1 MKIFKHC
8 LLFLIFLISSIYP
21 QFGRWN
27 NYHNYSSWKKV
38 LEQIP
43 KPGLKLLVN
52 PALQI
57 GTTTSINSKSLNL
70 KLGNNIVTNGDFHDF
85 TFDATPR
92 AQKNVST
99 VFIDTVEYVV
109 GTETSPYSNSYV
121 EDGTCWEVEEVSG
134 SPGIDVRMTFII
146 PDGEVPDSVTIK
158 AYYSGTANR
167 SVYLELWNKTTST
180 WDSVTTIT
188 LDEELDVYT
197 LDLDPNY
204 VFNDTLT
211 MRFYHP
217 DNGNPSYHLC
227 VDYLAITT
235 EIQGVVAY
243 WVFDD
248 IYHAQESTGKTVI
261 QDLSGNG
268 HDLSI
273 GGWTDYNDLL
283 TDMTGTS
290 PIYQGGRALKFPG
303 VSEYLYIPAA
313 QATKFDPGMG
323 DFTVEAWIR
332 QIDAT
337 DNKEIFS
344 KYNNSSDVY
353 YRFYIDDGS
362 LRFALRDSL
371 GNFTS
376 TILKSGVGDG
386 QMHHI
391 AFVVNRYTNTV
402 TGFIDGVA
410 GPPKDI
416 SNITGSLSSPNGK
429 IYVGSLTG
437 TINFFLGEISAIR
450 YSSKALTEQEIK
462 ESYGLAKGWTWDGVG
477 SVSNNN
483 FKQVVSGGGTIT
495 QTVAT
500 SSGTMYK
507 KSATTNDTTTVSY
520 INEDNYTIS
529 LGDGTHDNISVRP
542 VLNAV
547 KPANFVEDF
556 SKGGARYVEITAE
569 NQGTQSTSQIYANS
583 TKTNYYWGDGS
594 SAEVIGDFRVIN
606 GNHGIM
612 MNNLEDDQPAHPASW
627 KFNGINQYM
636 NFGDI
641 LDLKSYD
648 WLFADWVKDD
658 NLASKYFISKYEDA
672 NNYWYIGTDASGN
685 IVAKAVDGGTMIWD
699 YVSQTALINDDWNFI
714 AVARVGSNIKMW
726 INGIE
731 VNVTA
736 NTAVQSGSVEN
747 AGNLYK
753 MRFNTT
759 YSDGY
764 DGIYPIYIFD
774 GQDGA
779 PNDLTE
785 SMEKKLIKDIYNITD
800 GLYLQE

>member
-27 NYHNYSSWKKV
+27 NYHNYSSWRKV

-43 KPGLKLLVN
+43 KPGLKLLIN
-52 PALQI
+52 PALQM
-57 GTTTSINSKSLNL
+57 GTTTSINSRSLNL

-85 TFDATPR
+85 TFD
-92 AQKNVST
+92 VSK
-99 VFIDTVEYVV
+99 Y
-109 GTETSPYSNSYV
+109 SP
-121 EDGTCWEVEEVSG
+121 
-134 SPGIDVRMTFII
+134 
-146 PDGEVPDSVTIK
+146 
-158 AYYSGTANR
+158 
-167 SVYLELWNKTTST
+167 
-180 WDSVTTIT
+180 
-188 LDEELDVYT
+188 
-197 LDLDPNY
+197 
-204 VFNDTLT
+204 
-211 MRFYHP
+211 
-217 DNGNPSYHLC
+217 
-227 VDYLAITT
+227 
-235 EIQGVVAY
+235 VAY

-248 IYHAQESTGKTVI
+248 VYHDNEATGKTAV

-290 PIYQGGRALKFPG
+290 PIYQGGHGLKFPG
-303 VSEYLYIPAA
+303 VNEYLYIPAE
-313 QATKFDPGMG
+313 QTTDFYPRTG
-323 DFTVEAWIR
+323 DFSVALSFKTGDDITTTQKIYMLGYASPGY
-332 QIDAT
+332 
-337 DNKEIFS
+337 KFLEILIINEDLRIVFS
-344 KYNNSSDVY
+344 PN
-353 YRFYIDDGS
+353 
-362 LRFALRDSL
+362 
-371 GNFTS
+371 TS
-376 TILKSGVGDG
+376 WP
-386 QMHHI
+386 
-391 AFVVNRYTNTV
+391 AFMS
-402 TGFIDGVA
+402 A
-410 GPPKDI
+410 GY
-416 SNITGSLSSPNGK
+416 NITPNTLYNIVFVADRDAKYSLWINGVENVITTTSNTEDCYDANYGLK
-429 IYVGSLTG
+429 IGKHEENQDYFEG
-437 TINFFLGEISAIR
+437 TI
-450 YSSKALTEQEIK
+450 YSVACFNYALSEQEVK
-462 ESYGLAKGWTWDGVG
+462 ELYDLAKGWTWDGVG
-477 SVSNNN
+477 SVSNDN
-483 FKQVVSGGGTIT
+483 FRQVVSGGGTIT

>member
-1 MKIFKHC
+1 MKKLVY
-8 LLFLIFLISSIYP
+8 LLVLILISSIYP

-52 PALQI
+52 PALQM
-57 GTTTSINSKSLNL
+57 GTTTSINSRSLNL

-146 PDGEVPDSVTIK
+146 PEGEVPDSVTIK

-180 WDSVTTIT
+180 WDSVTTVT
-188 LDEELDVYT
+188 LDEELDTYT
-197 LDLDPNY
+197 IDLDPNH
-204 VFNDTLT
+204 VFDDTLT

-217 DNGNPSYHLC
+217 DNGNPSYYLC
-227 VDYLAITT
+227 VDYLAVTT

-248 IYHAQESTGKTVI
+248 IYHTQEGTGKTVI

-283 TDMTGTS
+283 TDMTGES
-290 PIYQGGRALKFPG
+290 PIYQGGHGLKFSG
-303 VSEYLYIPAA
+303 VNEYLYILGI
-313 QATKFDPGMG
+313 QAEDFGYGAG
-323 DFTVEAWIR
+323 DFTWEVWIKPYSYPDWR
-332 QIDAT
+332 SGIIVHELYPSRGFRSGIDFEGKFRFWTSQDGGNIGIMSQTVLQIGQWYHVAFAVKNNGSDYT
-337 DNKEIFS
+337 VSLYINGNLEDSSTGIIVPTSKNKLLIGC
-344 KYNNSSDVY
+344 
-353 YRFYIDDGS
+353 IG
-362 LRFALRDSL
+362 
-371 GNFTS
+371 
-376 TILKSGVGDG
+376 GV
-386 QMHHI
+386 
-391 AFVVNRYTNTV
+391 
-402 TGFIDGVA
+402 
-410 GPPKDI
+410 
-416 SNITGSLSSPNGK
+416 S
-429 IYVGSLTG
+429 
-437 TINFFLGEISAIR
+437 NFFHGEMAALR

-477 SVSNNN
+477 SVRNDN
-483 FKQVVSGGGTIT
+483 FRQVVSGGGTIT

-500 SSGTMYK
+500 TSGTMYK
-507 KSATTNDTTTVSY
+507 KNVTTNDTTTVSY
-520 INEDNYTIS
+520 LNEDNYTIS
-529 LGDGTHDNISVRP
+529 LGDGTHDNVSVRP

-547 KPANFVEDF
+547 KPVNFVEDF

-594 SAEVIGDFRVIN
+594 SAEVIGDFRVTN

-612 MNNLEDDQPAHPASW
+612 INNLEDDQPAHPAAF
-627 KFNGINQYM
+627 KYNGIDQYV
-636 NFGDI
+636 NFGDVCNVGTNDFI
-641 LDLKSYD
+641 VFVWFEQEVFGVPHYIIAKGGYQTGAGYHIRIAATNQSV
-648 WLFADWVKDD
+648 FAVSDGT
-658 NLASKYFISKYEDA
+658 NYIEEFPFIPPRKF
-672 NNYWYIGTDASGN
+672 NF
-685 IVAKAVDGGTMIWD
+685 VAMAWD
-699 YVSQTALINDDWNFI
+699 YSAKTMRIYFDGSLVQTVTNTNIT
-714 AVARVGSNIKMW
+714 GS
-726 INGIE
+726 
-731 VNVTA
+731 
-736 NTAVQSGSVEN
+736 
-747 AGNLYK
+747 L
-753 MRFNTT
+753 NTT
-759 YSDGY
+759 VPFNMGAKSS
-764 DGIYPIYIFD
+764 GIQRWGGKIGLSGIYIFD

-785 SMEKKLIKDIYNITD
+785 SMGKKLIREIYNITD